1 MSLTNKIKWCD
12 VDYKVENNWL
22 NNKQKIDS
30 AWSSISETYD
40 TPLNFLFFSFRKL
53 IMFCDLKKK
62 NYLHVHYIFLHKKI
76 ILLKEK
82 LVLTVGYN
90 NLFFVS
96 FNLGQSQG

>member
-40 TPLNFLFFSFRKL
+40 TPLNFLFFSFQKL
-53 IMFCDLKKK
+53 IMFCDLKKRIT
-62 NYLHVHYIFLHKKI
+62 YMSIIFSYIKK
-76 ILLKEK
+76 
-82 LVLTVGYN
+82 
-90 NLFFVS
+90 S
-96 FNLGQSQG
+96 FY